1 MPLLNALGLARRE
14 APVLVGSPAPQI
26 STIDQDGN
34 RLDLGELFKS
44 GLTYLYFF
52 PRANTPG
59 CTLQACDLRDNHVRL
74 QEAGIRVI
82 GVTRGKPEAIREFKT
97 AKELPFAI
105 AADKDKKVMRAFGV
119 PLIFGLPAR
128 QSYLI
133 RDGVVVWR
141 DLHARVRGQVDD
153 LLRALPNLPR

>member
-14 APVLVGSPAPQI
+14 APVLVGTPAPQI
-26 STIDQDGN
+26 STVDQDGN
-34 RLDLGELFKS
+34 RFDLGDYYKN
-44 GLTYLYFF
+44 GLTYLFFF

-59 CTLQACDLRDNHVRL
+59 CTLQACDLRDNFARL
-74 QEAGIRVI
+74 QEAGIRVL
-82 GVTRGKPEAIREFKT
+82 GVTRGKPEAIRDFRA
-97 AKELPFAI
+97 AKNLPFPI
-105 AADKDKKVMRAFGV
+105 VADKDKKVLRAFGV

-128 QSYLI
+128 QSYLV